1 MAEKHIADA
10 ESQFV
15 VVNVTPD
22 FCKVGKKVI
31 PFDISQVLQPEKSA
45 YAKTVFARGKQVL
58 MIDSVIK
65 GVQGNAGKG
74 VSSGVS
80 LAKGDTLI
88 TQGASTVHTEGRLS
102 ARHLDEVL
110 MNGVF

>member
-10 ESQFV
+10 ESAFV
-15 VVNVTPD
+15 VVNVNPD

-31 PFDISQVLQPEKSA
+31 PFDIAQVLQPEKSS
-45 YAKTVFARGKQVL
+45 YAKTVFARGQPVL
-58 MIDSVIK
+58 MQDSVIK
-65 GVQGNAGKG
+65 AVKGNAGKG

-80 LAKGDTLI
+80 LGKGDTKI
-88 TQGASTVHTEGRLS
+88 MEGSGTVHTEGRLT

>member
-10 ESQFV
+10 EAQFV
-15 VVNVTPD
+15 VVNVAPD
-22 FCKVGKKVI
+22 FCKVGKRII
-31 PFDISQVLQPEKSA
+31 PFDISQVLTPEKTA
-45 YAKTVFARGKQVL
+45 YAQTVFARGKQVL

-65 GVQGNAGKG
+65 GVRGNAGKG

-80 LAKGDTLI
+80 LGQGDTQI
-88 TQGASTVHTEGRLS
+88 KQGSSTVHTEGRRT
-102 ARHLDEVL
+102 ARHWDEVD

>member
-31 PFDISQVLQPEKSA
+31 PFDITQVLPPEKAA
-45 YAKTVFARGKQVL
+45 YAQTVFARGKQVL
-58 MIDSVIK
+58 MIDSIIK
-65 GVQGNAGKG
+65 GVKGNAGKG
-74 VSSGVS
+74 VLSGVS
-80 LAKGDTLI
+80 LGLGDTKI
-88 TQGASTVHTEGRLS
+88 IQGCSTVHTEGRLT